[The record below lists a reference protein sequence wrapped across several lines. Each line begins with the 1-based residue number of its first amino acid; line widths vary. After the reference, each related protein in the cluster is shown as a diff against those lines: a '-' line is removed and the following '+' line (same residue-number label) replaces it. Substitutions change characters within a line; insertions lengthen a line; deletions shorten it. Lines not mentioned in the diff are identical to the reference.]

1 LRTKKMSNLNELNLD
16 EYFTSDIEEEIPVAV
31 PEEYQPIQNKPHQT
45 WQAQS
50 LAVGGGAAAV
60 VIVLST
66 ASYFLSGGGSQAAK
80 ADKDKPIALQP
91 SEVPSL
97 KSDLWFAEQGN
108 QDKQFMDA
116 KAAADK
122 AKADKAKAKG
132 GTGRVSTVSGNRSSS
147 GSSTSYS
154 SSPTY
159 SSLPTIAPPISHRA
173 TVPETQYSA
182 GYSPAPYRPPAANQS
197 KPASPV
203 DANAEWNRLQTGS
216 TYTVA
221 GVDASPSA
229 EVTSQQPVDVAYNQ
243 PDQQVSQNASWQQ
256 LGAPTTT
263 LGRAIALKTEVNAT
277 LQLPVS
283 SSGSQRTLLSLDEPL
298 KSKGAVVLPAG
309 TILVGSVQPDGS
321 LMNITISSAYMGD
334 QEITMPGD
342 AISVLSSSKKFLVAK
357 PFSGGGGLGRS
368 IKNFALSAIGGVADQ
383 MLQPSSTTNF
393 SNGSSTTTVNNV
405 SRSLTNSV
413 VGGVR
418 GGVGSL
424 IQDIQSQ
431 NSQTAQDT
439 GSGLTQ
445 GTKVK
450 LVFTAPATI

>member
-1 LRTKKMSNLNELNLD
+1 MSNLNELNLD

-97 KSDLWFAEQGN
+97 KADLWFAKQGN

-122 AKADKAKAKG
+122 AKADKAKAKAKG
-132 GTGRVSTVSGNRSSS
+132 GTGRVGNVSGNRSSS
-147 GSSTSYS
+147 GSSSFS
-154 SSPTY
+154 SSPAY
-159 SSLPTIAPPISHRA
+159 SSLPTITPPASNRA
-173 TVPETQYSA
+173 TVPETRYSA
-182 GYSPAPYRPPAANQS
+182 GYSPAPYRPPVAYQS
-197 KPASPV
+197 KTDRPV
-203 DANAEWNRLQTGS
+203 DANAEWNRLQAGS

-221 GVDASPSA
+221 GVDASSSA

-243 PDQQVSQNASWQQ
+243 PDPQVSQNASWQQ

-277 LQLPVS
+277 LQLPIS

-298 KSKGAVVLPAG
+298 KSGGAVVLPAG

-321 LMNITISSAYMGD
+321 LMNITISSAYLGD

-342 AISVLSSSKKFLVAK
+342 KISVLSSSKKFLVAK
-357 PFSGGGGLGRS
+357 PFNGGGGVGRS
-368 IKNFALSAIGGVADQ
+368 IKNFAISAIGGVADQ
-383 MLQPSSTTNF
+383 ILQPSSTTSF
-393 SNGSSTTTVNNV
+393 TNGASTTTVNNV

-424 IQDIQSQ
+424 IQDIQAR

-439 GSGLTQ
+439 GSGLID

-450 LVFTAPATI
+450 LVFNAPATI

>member
-1 LRTKKMSNLNELNLD
+1 MSNLKELDLD
-16 EYFTSDIEEEIPVAV
+16 EYFTSHIEEEIPVAV

-50 LAVGGGAAAV
+50 FAVIGGAAGV
-60 VIVLST
+60 VILLST
-66 ASYFLSGGGSQAAK
+66 AAYFLSSTGAQTAK
-80 ADKDKPIALQP
+80 ADKEKPIATQS

-97 KSDLWFAEQGN
+97 KSELWFAKQGN
-108 QDKQFMDA
+108 KDKQFMDA
-116 KAAADK
+116 KAAAEKK
-122 AKADKAKAKG
+122 AKADKAKANKTKG
-132 GTGRVSTVSGNRSSS
+132 SAGRVGTVPGTRSSS
-147 GSSTSYS
+147 VSASYDL
-154 SSPTY
+154 
-159 SSLPTIAPPISHRA
+159 LPTINAPTTNRT
-173 TVPETQYSA
+173 TVPETRYSA
-182 GYSPAPYRPPAANQS
+182 GYSPAPYRPSVANQS

-203 DANAEWNRLQTGS
+203 DANAEWNRLQAGS

-229 EVTSQQPVDVAYNQ
+229 DVASQQPVNVAYNQ
-243 PDQQVSQNASWQQ
+243 SDQQVSQNASQNVSLQ

-277 LQLPVS
+277 LVVPIS

-298 KSKGAVVLPAG
+298 KSGGADVLPAG
-309 TILVGSVQPDGS
+309 TILVGSVQPDGA

-334 QEITMPGD
+334 QAITMPGD
-342 AISVLSSSKKFLVAK
+342 AITVLSSNKKFLVAK
-357 PFSGGGGLGRS
+357 PFSGGGGMDRS
-368 IKNFALSAIGGVADQ
+368 VKNFVLSAIGGVADQ
-383 MLQPSSTTNF
+383 MLQPSSTTNI

-405 SRSLTNSV
+405 SRNLTNSV

-418 GGVGSL
+418 GGVASL

-439 GSGLTQ
+439 GSGLKV

>member
-1 LRTKKMSNLNELNLD
+1 MSNPNELNLD

-60 VIVLST
+60 VILLST
-66 ASYFLSGGGSQAAK
+66 SAYFLSSGGAQTAK
-80 ADKDKPIALQP
+80 ADKEKSIATQN
-91 SEVPSL
+91 SEVPGL
-97 KSDLWFAEQGN
+97 KSDLWFAKQGN
-108 QDKQFMDA
+108 QDKKFMDA
-116 KAAADK
+116 KAAAEK
-122 AKADKAKAKG
+122 AKADKAKANKAKG
-132 GTGRVSTVSGNRSSS
+132 SAGRVGTVPGTRSTS
-147 GSSTSYS
+147 GSSSYD
-154 SSPTY
+154 
-159 SSLPTIAPPISHRA
+159 SLPRITPPTPNRT
-173 TVPETQYSA
+173 TVPETRYSA
-182 GYSPAPYRPPAANQS
+182 GYSPAPYRPPVAYQS
-197 KPASPV
+197 KPVSPV
-203 DANAEWNRLQTGS
+203 DANAEWIRLQTGS

-229 EVTSQQPVDVAYNQ
+229 DVASHQPVDVAYNQ
-243 PDQQVSQNASWQQ
+243 SGQQVSQNVSLQQ

-277 LQLPVS
+277 LVVPVS

-298 KSKGAVVLPAG
+298 KSGGADVLPAG

-334 QEITMPGD
+334 QAITMPGD
-342 AISVLSSSKKFLVAK
+342 AISVLSSNKKFLVAK
-357 PFSGGGGLGRS
+357 PFSGGGGMGRTL
-368 IKNFALSAIGGVADQ
+368 KNFTLSAIGGVADQ
-383 MLQPSSTTNF
+383 MLQPSSTTSF
-393 SNGSSTTTVNNV
+393 SNSSNTTTVNNV
-405 SRSLTNSV
+405 SRNLTNSV

-439 GSGLTQ
+439 GSGLRE

-450 LVFTAPATI
+450 LVFIAPATI